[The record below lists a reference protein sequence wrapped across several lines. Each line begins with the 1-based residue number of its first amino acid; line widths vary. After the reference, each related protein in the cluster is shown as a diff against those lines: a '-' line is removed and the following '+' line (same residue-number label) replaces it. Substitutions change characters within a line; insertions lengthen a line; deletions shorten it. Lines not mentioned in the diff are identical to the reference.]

1 MSEKKEII
9 GFYGCPP
16 RKIVNDIRMN
26 HPGSEWIDLDV
37 DFDAPD
43 SGVLPVAYCR
53 ILRNIVDNAIAN
65 RESIDLILAAVGSDK
80 CDGGYYASYILEKLG
95 FKIIRIKNEE
105 FDSNIKPEEMCVPIS
120 QSGLPLDQ
128 KVDRIM
134 KTVLADN
141 HDNLEYV
148 KPTHGFW
155 GVPPNDFEILKL
167 FPDTTHVFGWTRCV
181 EAGRPADLALECYV
195 ESNLPTVFFTQS
207 FCAKAQLAK
216 YLAEKHDGIFIDAD
230 GKINNG
236 VIARI
241 EAFLELN
248 G

>member
-1 MSEKKEII
+1 MPEKKEII

-16 RKIVNDIRMN
+16 HEIVDDIRRN
-26 HPGSEWIDLDV
+26 HPDSEWVDLDV
-37 DFDAPD
+37 DFNAPD

-53 ILRNIVDNAIAN
+53 ILRNIVDNAIE
-65 RESIDLILAAVGSDK
+65 RKDSINLILAAIGSDK
-80 CDGGYYASYILEKLG
+80 CDGGHYVSFILEQMG
-95 FKIIRIKNEE
+95 FKVIKVRNEKV
-105 FDSNIKPEEMCVPIS
+105 DVNIKPEKIRVPIS
-120 QSGLPLDQ
+120 QSGIPLDQ

-134 KTVLADN
+134 KTVLVDN
-141 HDNLEYV
+141 HDKLDFV

-155 GVPPNDFEILKL
+155 GVPPNDFQILKL

-181 EAGRPADLALECYV
+181 EAGRPADLELECYV
-195 ESNLPTVFFTQS
+195 EPNLPTVFFTQS
-207 FCAKAQLAK
+207 FFAKAPLAK
-216 YLAEKHDGIFIDAD
+216 YLAEKNDGIFMDCD
-230 GKINNG
+230 GKITNG